1 MSIEKIVFDK
11 EYEGPVDAFV
21 DWIAG
26 GNFDGYLYKTSLRFT
41 QAESKVVLTTK
52 IIDQSKFDDRNA
64 HDQDA
69 VGTFSVTDKSAIV
82 CQFGDFEMRGSVV
95 GKEHEFIAFSCW
107 RNKDRANAYST
118 VYKLTEG

>member
-1 MSIEKIVFDK
+1 MSIERIVFDK
-11 EYEGPVDAFV
+11 VYEGPIDAFV

-26 GNFDGYLYKTSLRFT
+26 GNFDGYLYKTSLRFS

-52 IIDQSKFDDRNA
+52 IIDQSKYDDRNA
-64 HDQDA
+64 HDQDS
-69 VGTFSVTDKSAIV
+69 VGTYTVTDKRAIV
-82 CQFGDFEMRGSVV
+82 CQFGDFEMRGMVV

-118 VYKLTEG
+118 VYRLAE